1 MRIAHISATFPPYY
15 AGTGNVCYH
24 NARVLAA
31 RGHEVHVFTA
41 DWPGEPDDPL
51 GVTVHRL
58 KPVVRVGNA
67 PVLPQL
73 LKLGSFDLI
82 HLHCP
87 FIFGAELVA
96 LGALARRTPLV
107 LTYHNDLRAPGWRG
121 RFFAAYER
129 FPSLAVLRAAR
140 VVCAVTLDHA
150 AESPLLQRAAGNQ
163 PLRIM
168 ELPNGVDADRF
179 HPDVDGQPVR
189 ERFGI
194 PTSAFVAVFIGALD
208 AAHHFKRVDLL
219 LKAVASLDGI
229 RPHLLIVGG
238 GDLQPAYERL
248 AQDLGISGLVHFT
261 GPVAQHELPPY
272 IAAGD
277 VLVLPSN
284 VESFG
289 LVLIEAM
296 ACGRPVIATDLPGP
310 RQVIAHGQDG
320 FLVPLD
326 DAKALAETIQV
337 VRSMSPS
344 ERLALGAAGRAKVE
358 AQYDWERIGDRL
370 EAVCAAVLGEKAKPA
385 SPAPLGPVPTQLPID
400 LRAALNLIAVR
411 GGSLHGSIQAR
422 VVGEPRLIAE
432 LGGYAP
438 VADDP
443 SQLIVLGADARQLRE
458 VISKAPPERIL
469 TLVEGPLGGLL
480 RPARV
485 GAAEL
490 PVDLPAETWRG
501 LGYVRVMSR
510 GIQGLGS
517 IGWAAGERVLKR
529 LNRPDL
535 ADRCRIAM
543 LGSLATSRV
552 RRSPATIEIHEYR
565 RVA

>member
-1 MRIAHISATFPPYY
+1 MRIAHVSATFPPYY

-31 RGHEVHVFTA
+31 RGHEVHVYTA
-41 DWPGEPDDPL
+41 DSPGTPDDPP

-58 KPVVRVGNA
+58 KPVARVGNA

-73 LKLGSFDLI
+73 LQLGNFDLI

-107 LTYHNDLRAPGWRG
+107 LTYHNDLLAPSWRG

-129 FPSLAVLRAAR
+129 FPARAVLRAAR
-140 VVCAVTLDHA
+140 GVCAVTLDHA
-150 AESPLLQRAAGNQ
+150 AESPLLGRAA
-163 PLRIM
+163 PRIM

-179 HPDVDGQPVR
+179 HPDVDGRSVR

-194 PTSAFVAVFIGALD
+194 AESAFVAVFIGALD

-238 GDLQPAYERL
+238 GDLQLAYERL
-248 AQDLGISGLVHFT
+248 AHDLGIAGLVHFA

-277 VLVLPSN
+277 LLVLPSD

-296 ACGRPVIATDLPGP
+296 ACARLVIATDLPGP

-320 FLVPLD
+320 FLVPRD
-326 DAKALAETIQV
+326 DIKALAETIQAV
-337 VRSMSPS
+337 QSMSRS
-344 ERLALGAAGRAKVE
+344 ERMAMGAAGRAKVE
-358 AQYDWERIGDRL
+358 SRYDWERIGDRL
-370 EAVCAAVLGEKAKPA
+370 EAVYATLLDEKSLLDA
-385 SPAPLGPVPTQLPID
+385 PVPAQLPID
-400 LRAALNLIAVR
+400 LRAALDLIALR
-411 GGSLHGSIQAR
+411 GGGLHGSIQAR
-422 VVGEPRLIAE
+422 VIGVPWLVAE

-443 SQLIVLGADARQLRE
+443 SQLIALGAGARHLRE
-458 VISKAPPERIL
+458 VISTTPPERVL
-469 TLVEGPLGGLL
+469 TLVEGPLGGLV

-485 GAAEL
+485 GAA
-490 PVDLPAETWRG
+490 DLPGDLSAETWQG
-501 LGYVRVMSR
+501 LGYVKVMSR
-510 GIQGLGS
+510 GIQGIGS
-517 IGWAAGERVLKR
+517 IGWAASERILKR

-535 ADRCRIAM
+535 ADRCRAAM
-543 LGSLATSRV
+543 LRSLATSRIP
-552 RRSPATIEIHEYR
+552 RSPATIEIHEYR